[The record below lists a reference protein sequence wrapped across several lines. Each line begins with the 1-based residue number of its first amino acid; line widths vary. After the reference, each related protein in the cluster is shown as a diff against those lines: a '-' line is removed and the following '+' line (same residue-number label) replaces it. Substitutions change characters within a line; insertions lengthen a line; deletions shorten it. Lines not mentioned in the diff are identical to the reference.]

1 MKTIVAATDFSAWA
15 HYALERA
22 AQIARASGAEL
33 HLLYVPNQGLWSQG
47 TGMFSHY
54 FGSGNTPTLEADRD
68 RLQQAAAALA
78 RRFRVKAQCHVV
90 PGRPAAEISSFA
102 TARDADLVVLAT
114 RGEGGLRAGTLGST
128 ALKVSWQSLVPV
140 LLVRQP
146 TETAYHK
153 LLVATDLSE
162 RSLHVCRTACE
173 RFPKA
178 SVALVHAF
186 RAEFETALELA
197 GADTTALRQYKAD
210 EGEAAAE
217 RLKAFWSDSQ
227 EGGRRRAQRFL
238 VHSHPVPAVAKAAA
252 ELKPDLVVLGKHS
265 GPRWEELVLG
275 SVVQNLLQQ
284 LKTDVLIV
292 P

>member
-33 HLLYVPNQGLWSQG
+33 HLLHVPAQGLWSQG
-47 TGMFSHY
+47 TGMFSQY
-54 FGSGNTPTLEADRD
+54 FGDGNTPALDSERE
-68 RLQQAAAALA
+68 RLQQAAAGLA

-90 PGRPAAEISSFA
+90 PGKAAAEIASFA

-114 RGEGGLRAGTLGST
+114 RGEGGLRPSAVGGT
-128 ALKVSWQSLVPV
+128 ALKVLWQSLVPV

-146 TETAYHK
+146 TETAYRK

-162 RSLHVCRTACE
+162 RSAYVCRIACE
-173 RFPKA
+173 AFPKA
-178 SVALVHAF
+178 SVSLVHAF

-197 GADTTALRQYKAD
+197 GAETDALRQYRAD
-210 EGEAAAE
+210 VGVEAAE
-217 RLKAFWSDSQ
+217 RLKAFWSDIQS
-227 EGGRRRAQRFL
+227 GGRRRAQRFL
-238 VHSHPVPAVAKAAA
+238 AHGHPVPVVLKAAA
-252 ELKPDLVVLGKHS
+252 DVKPDLVVLGKHA
-265 GPRWEELVLG
+265 GAQWEERVLG
-275 SVVQNLLQQ
+275 SVVQNLLLQ
-284 LKTDVLIV
+284 LKTDVLVV